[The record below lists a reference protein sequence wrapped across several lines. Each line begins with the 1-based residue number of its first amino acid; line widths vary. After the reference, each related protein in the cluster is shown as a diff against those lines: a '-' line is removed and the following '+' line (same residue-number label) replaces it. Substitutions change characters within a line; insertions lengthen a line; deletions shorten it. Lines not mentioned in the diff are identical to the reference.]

1 MSDLFC
7 LFLVSALYLGLGV
20 WVIRKTSESSTGKAQ
35 TVPVRTGRDRRAD
48 PRF

>member
-1 MSDLFC
+1 MSDLFF

-20 WVIRKTSESSTGKAQ
+20 WVIRKTSESSTGNAQ
-35 TVPVRTGRDRRAD
+35 TVPERPGRDRRAD